1 MVTWFYKWWLVP
13 ALSLGFFLNIGK
25 NTSTFGE
32 TALKLHPIHIS
43 TVEIEHNAADKN
55 LEITCK
61 IFWDDFETVLT
72 KNNNR
77 SKRVDLTNEKNL
89 AENNKLV
96 PAYITSHLSLIID
109 GKPVALSF
117 VGFEKEDAV
126 IFSYL
131 EVPGISSVKKIS
143 ITNNLMHDMFDDQVE
158 IIHVIVNGNR
168 KSTKLEYPEKF
179 AEFSF

>member
-1 MVTWFYKWWLVP
+1 MVTLFFKWWLVP
-13 ALSLGFFLNIGK
+13 ALGFGLVLNTGN
-25 NTSTFGE
+25 NT
-32 TALKLHPIHIS
+32 TAFREKAINLHPIHIS

-72 KNNNR
+72 KVNSR
-77 SKRVDLTNEKNL
+77 SKRVDLTNEKSL
-89 AENNKLV
+89 ADNNKLI
-96 PAYITSHLSLIID
+96 PAYITSHLSIIID
-109 GKPVALSF
+109 GKPAALSF

-131 EVPGISSVKKIS
+131 EVAGINSVKKIS

-158 IIHVIVNGNR
+158 IIHVVVNGNR
-168 KSTKLEYPEKF
+168 KSTKLEYPEKNV
-179 AEFSF
+179 EFTF

>member
-1 MVTWFYKWWLVP
+1 MVTLFFKWWLVP
-13 ALSLGFFLNIGK
+13 VLGLGLFLNTGN
-25 NTSTFGE
+25 NTKAFRE
-32 TALKLHPIHIS
+32 KAIKLHPIHIS

-72 KNNNR
+72 KVNSRN
-77 SKRVDLTNEKNL
+77 KRVDLTNEKSL
-89 AENNKLV
+89 ADNNKLV

-109 GKPVALSF
+109 GRPVILNF

-131 EVPGISSVKKIS
+131 EVPGISSVQKIS

-158 IIHVIVNGNR
+158 IIHVVVNGNR
-168 KSTKLEYPEKF
+168 KSTKLEYPAKNVELIF
-179 AEFSF
+179 

>member
-1 MVTWFYKWWLVP
+1 MVTLFFKWWLVP
-13 ALSLGFFLNIGK
+13 ALGFGMFLNTGNK
-25 NTSTFGE
+25 TKTFRE
-32 TALKLHPIHIS
+32 KEINLHPIHIS

-72 KNNNR
+72 KVNSR
-77 SKRVDLTNEKNL
+77 SKRVDLTNEKGL
-89 AENNKLV
+89 ADNNKLV
-96 PAYITSHLSLIID
+96 PAYITSHLSLIVD
-109 GKPVALSF
+109 GKPVALNF

-131 EVPGISSVKKIS
+131 EVTGISAVKKIS

-158 IIHVIVNGNR
+158 IIHVVVNGNR
-168 KSTKLEYPEKF
+168 KSTKLEYPEKNV
-179 AEFSF
+179 EFSF

>member
-1 MVTWFYKWWLVP
+1 MVTLFFKWWLVP
-13 ALSLGFFLNIGK
+13 ALGLGLFLNSGNKTKAFSEKAI
-25 NTSTFGE
+25 
-32 TALKLHPIHIS
+32 KLHPIHIS

-72 KNNNR
+72 KINSR
-77 SKRVDLTNEKNL
+77 SKRVDLTNEKSL
-89 AENNKLV
+89 ADNNKLI
-96 PAYITSHLSLIID
+96 PAYITSHLSITID

-131 EVPGISSVKKIS
+131 EVAGISSVKKIS

-158 IIHVIVNGNR
+158 IIHVVVNGNR
-168 KSTKLEYPEKF
+168 KSTKLEYPEKNV
-179 AEFSF
+179 EFTF